1 MPKSVK
7 NVDEFIFY
15 ESDVKDAYIES
26 ISWEWKKTSFNK
38 KAEGKPKDDTDEEV
52 SQYFVR
58 VMILNT
64 AASPEEIGAFRELLS
79 ADDIH
84 NGLATSDEI

>member
-1 MPKSVK
+1 
-7 NVDEFIFY
+7 
-15 ESDVKDAYIES
+15 
-26 ISWEWKKTSFNK
+26 
-38 KAEGKPKDDTDEEV
+38 
-52 SQYFVR
+52 
-58 VMILNT
+58 MILNT